1 MSSKTIVVIVAV
13 AAVVLALAAP
23 AAVEAQTPTLTV
35 AENLFGF
42 HQVNYS
48 GFSASAAYYGGLCYH
63 ASAHPA
69 SCAFDSS
76 GNLANGVCFGVAKEA
91 TNSNTSGTFLA
102 ASAMATGTSEGAYLR
117 TAAYSGANCQT
128 EVAAVTYTR
137 PTTPPAWV
145 ARDVTH
151 DSAAIRIEDDFSTH
165 GVRYWSYE
173 LTPGEGCTRVGS
185 TWAAESPTSSLA
197 GLSAHTTYTYTI
209 WTSCSRTPNHSP
221 VASVTF
227 TTDLPPAPAPPTGV
241 EVTPTT
247 DGSGSVTF
255 SWENPGDPDIASYEY
270 YLRRSGGRGEWR
282 TVAGSDADTTSM
294 TIDLTTG
301 EAVAGNAR
309 GVTPTVEWTVYLRAR
324 GVNGASSRATEIT
337 FTTLGSAS
345 EPETPEETPETP
357 EETPGSVPALP
368 LAGLVTLAVVLFL
381 GGQRKAGRSSG
392 GG

>member
-1 MSSKTIVVIVAV
+1 MSSKTIVAVV
-13 AAVVLALAAP
+13 AAVLALAAP

-42 HQVNYS
+42 HQVDYS
-48 GFSASAAYYGGLCYH
+48 GFQASAAYYGGLCWG

-76 GNLANGVCFGVAKEA
+76 GNLANGACFGVAKEA

-102 ASAMATGTSEGAYLR
+102 ASAMAIGTSEGAYLR

-145 ARDVTH
+145 ARGVTH
-151 DSAAIRIEDDFSTH
+151 DSATIRIEDDFSTH

-185 TWAAESPTSSLA
+185 TWATESPTSSLA
-197 GLSAHTTYTYTI
+197 GLSAGTDYTYTI
-209 WTSCSRTPNHSP
+209 WTSCSRTPQHSP
-221 VASVTF
+221 VAAVTF
-227 TTDLPPAPAPPTGV
+227 TTDLPPAPAPPTEV
-241 EVTPTT
+241 EAEAAS
-247 DGSGSVTF
+247 DGSVTL
-255 SWENPGDPDIASYEY
+255 SWANPGDPNVASYEY
-270 YLRRSGGRGEWR
+270 YLQRAGGPAGEWR
-282 TVAGSDADTTSM
+282 TVAGSDADTTSV

-309 GVTPTVEWTVYLRAR
+309 GVSPMVEWTIHLRAR
-324 GVNGASSRATEIT
+324 GVNGSASRATST
-337 FTTLGSAS
+337 VVSAAAGGG
-345 EPETPEETPETP
+345 TV
-357 EETPGSVPALP
+357 VPALP
-368 LAGLVTLAVVLFL
+368 LAGLAMLALLLFL